1 MRASCTPL
9 PTLRPRP
16 RGRRR
21 TARGHGGSLILRC
34 GGLSP
39 PTPCWSPGAP
49 LAVAPYRSWRSPHRG
64 RRWRRARIPASRSA
78 ARTRGG
84 RGTWSLGVYGDV
96 GANNEYGNAS
106 RNSGNAVG
114 RVTGLAVDRIDSDQQ
129 RCAASVPLKAR
140 TPTCGT
146 PEVPMKYQERAW
158 PVSRL
163 PGVRRRPAEPAA
175 IGVGSGSRR
184 ARATPTVPVP
194 YALAFMEEPR

>member
-1 MRASCTPL
+1 MRWTLTTYSL
-9 PTLRPRP
+9 PVS
-16 RGRRR
+16 RR
-21 TARGHGGSLILRC
+21 TTSSCAIPLMEIAAPRQAMAPGSN
-34 GGLSP
+34 
-39 PTPCWSPGAP
+39 PGIEIGR
-49 LAVAPYRSWRSPHRG
+49 PY
-64 RRWRRARIPASRSA
+64 A
-78 ARTRGG
+78 GG